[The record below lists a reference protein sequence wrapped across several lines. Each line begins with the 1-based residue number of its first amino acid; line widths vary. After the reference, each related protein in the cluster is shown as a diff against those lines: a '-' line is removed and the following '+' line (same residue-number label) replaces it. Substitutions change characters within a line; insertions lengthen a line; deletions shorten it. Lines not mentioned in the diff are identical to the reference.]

1 LRNAITVTRRMIR
14 AKIEKAV
21 GASLRGP
28 WVTLQ
33 ETFRAL
39 LEGLPARSERAG
51 GLERYLERIKAFL
64 ASVEKSFE
72 MAFDWPAESDAAPIA
87 KTTCEHQKSRNMKPT
102 SLENETHI
110 RTTNEPN
117 PVNSN
122 RFEAKHVADFVPKEP
137 ALEPVERPEDVDLEI
152 SWSTHGTKRESDI
165 DIPMLM
171 ASCPH
176 FAEMARGTQ
185 GYLRD
190 WNDVHRA
197 AGALRPI
204 VGISEDAWNIA
215 NKVMGPMDA
224 AASIALIL
232 DKSTEGEVKSPGG
245 YLRGLVERAQIGE
258 LHLDRSFYGR
268 LSGAGG

>member
-1 LRNAITVTRRMIR
+1 MI
-14 AKIEKAV
+14 
-21 GASLRGP
+21 
-28 WVTLQ
+28 
-33 ETFRAL
+33 
-39 LEGLPARSERAG
+39 
-51 GLERYLERIKAFL
+51 
-64 ASVEKSFE
+64 
-72 MAFDWPAESDAAPIA
+72 
-87 KTTCEHQKSRNMKPT
+87 PT

-110 RTTNEPN
+110 LTTNEPN

-122 RFEAKHVADFVPKEP
+122 RFETKHVAGGAPHIKPDV
-137 ALEPVERPEDVDLEI
+137 PVEASEKVVMDI
-152 SWSTHGTKRESDI
+152 NWSTHNTKRGSAV

-176 FAEMARGTQ
+176 FAEMARATG

-197 AGALRPI
+197 AAALRPI
-204 VGISEDAWNIA
+204 VGISEDAWNLA
-215 NKVMGPMDA
+215 NRVLGPAVA

-232 DKSTEGEVKSPGG
+232 DKSSNGEVKSPGG
-245 YLRGLVERAQIGE
+245 YLRGLVERAQVGE